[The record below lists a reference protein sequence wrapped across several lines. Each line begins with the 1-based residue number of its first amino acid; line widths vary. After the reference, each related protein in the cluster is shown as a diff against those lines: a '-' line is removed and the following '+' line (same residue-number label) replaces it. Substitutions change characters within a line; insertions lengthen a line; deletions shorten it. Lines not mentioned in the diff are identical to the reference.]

1 MNGIYGRRYAKERV
15 VHEIEREREDWQK
28 RRGLKEGVT
37 GKFEERIWGEDR
49 ETKYKIQNVCR

>member
-37 GKFEERIWGEDR
+37 GRFEERIWGEDR
-49 ETKYKIQNVCR
+49 ETK